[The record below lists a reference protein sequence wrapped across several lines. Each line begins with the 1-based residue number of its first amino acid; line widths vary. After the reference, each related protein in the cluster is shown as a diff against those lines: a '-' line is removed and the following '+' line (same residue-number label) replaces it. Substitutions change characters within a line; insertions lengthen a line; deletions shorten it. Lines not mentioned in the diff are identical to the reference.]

1 MPMANDEK
9 KKLQMQN
16 LVKNQG
22 VDGKKHSISEMTVNR
37 LQAKKKSKMI
47 IIRPNLET
55 KKNSFRDNSSLLKNF
70 SRKGIINCH
79 KFNSALYF
87 TLELG
92 PFHALGSFIIFRW
105 VLAGPH
111 CYFPPH
117 PPLSERSSFSFS
129 FILVLLFYLV
139 FSLSQFS

>member
-1 MPMANDEK
+1 
-9 KKLQMQN
+9 MQN

-37 LQAKKKSKMI
+37 LQGEKKKSKMI

-55 KKNSFRDNSSLLKNF
+55 KKNSFRDNSSLLKNV

-105 VLAGPH
+105 VLARRPPLL
-111 CYFPPH
+111 FPPYPP
-117 PPLSERSSFSFS
+117 PPLSVKIVF
-129 FILVLLFYLV
+129 LLFIYISVIILSGILFVSV
-139 FSLSQFS
+139 FLIEGQS

>member
-1 MPMANDEK
+1 MPMANGK
-9 KKLQMQN
+9 KRKKNCKMQN

-37 LQAKKKSKMI
+37 LQGEKKKKSKMI

-55 KKNSFRDNSSLLKNF
+55 KKNSFRDNSSLLKNV

-105 VLAGPH
+105 VLARR
-111 CYFPPH
+111 PPLLFSSPPPPPS
-117 PPLSERSSFSFS
+117 PPLSKDR
-129 FILVLLFYLV
+129 
-139 FSLSQFS
+139 LSPFHLY